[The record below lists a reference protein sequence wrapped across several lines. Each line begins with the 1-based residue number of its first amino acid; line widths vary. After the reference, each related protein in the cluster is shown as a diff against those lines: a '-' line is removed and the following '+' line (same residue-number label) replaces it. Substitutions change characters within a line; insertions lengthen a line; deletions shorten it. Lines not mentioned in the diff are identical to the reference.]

1 VRRSR
6 TLENALLLLTIATTC
21 MGPTARAEEPLP
33 AMIPVEM
40 LEVDPALATGELWRG
55 TVKWTEPPVAL
66 QPARVARAI
75 AIDKAGAKSPIL
87 ALALLG
93 APERKADGSLNL
105 DVASNHQAWCE
116 LSRFG
121 ITRVDCFQDL
131 DSDGKLETIRYGW
144 LGNEEPLT
152 LNRVEA
158 TARATD
164 PVVYRAARADELP
177 PFQIGYVSCAR
188 SGTRAN
194 PESKFRYSTIIRRVG
209 GGLGTGS
216 TPAVC
221 DQFATLLETRAE
233 GDFLY
238 QFGRFKIEVRQ
249 QQEKFTTK
257 LIEGIAPGT
266 LLGHLRTGQPLQDAA
281 EAQPKRAEAGVSKPA
296 LYLVSPPV
304 VSHTEVKAG
313 EQFLSA
319 EVAHGLTGRLVN
331 DAMTKGWSKSLT
343 LPAGTPLFGVVMS
356 SSGRPSSYDAD
367 IIWCAPGRNAKEKP
381 VAQCFARAAA
391 GYQLVENPLPHTV
404 EYLSVGSTRS
414 VAAPVVERGAA
425 DFGGPLLLS
434 IRYTSANKKYVTLDW
449 SVGPANTVAWRSFWL
464 GLDQERTAHLLLGK
478 TLIKIRPS
486 KDGKDATLE
495 TTELGDFT
503 PELDATPVNALTL
516 RTLRN

>member
-1 VRRSR
+1 MRRSR
-6 TLENALLLLTIATTC
+6 PLENALFLMLIATTTF
-21 MGPTARAEEPLP
+21 MGPTARAEEPLS

-40 LEVDPALATGELWRG
+40 LDVDPALATGELWRG

-66 QPARVARAI
+66 QPARIARAI
-75 AIDKAGAKSPIL
+75 VIDKAGGKNSIL

-93 APERKADGSLNL
+93 TPERKADGTLNL
-105 DVASNHQAWCE
+105 DVASDRQAWCE

-131 DSDGKLETIRYGW
+131 DSDGKLETIRFGW

-158 TARATD
+158 EKATEPMAYRPAR
-164 PVVYRAARADELP
+164 VDELP
-177 PFQIGYVSCAR
+177 QFHIGYVSCAR

-194 PESKFRYSTIIRRVG
+194 PESQFRYSTIIRRVG

-238 QFGRFKIEVRQ
+238 QFGRFKVEVRQ
-249 QQEKFTTK
+249 QGEMLTTK

-281 EAQPKRAEAGVSKPA
+281 EARAKMAEAGVSKPA

-304 VSHTEVKAG
+304 VSLTEVKTG
-313 EQFLSA
+313 GQFLSA
-319 EVAHGLTGRLVN
+319 EVAHGLTGKLVN
-331 DAMTKGWSKSLT
+331 DAKTSGWSKSIT
-343 LPAGTPLFGVVMS
+343 LPAGTPLFGVVMTA
-356 SSGRPSSYDAD
+356 SGRPSSYDAD
-367 IIWCAPGRNAKEKP
+367 IIWCTPDLSRKEKP
-381 VAQCFARAAA
+381 VAQCFARGQF
-391 GYQLVENPLPHTV
+391 GYELVESRAPHTV
-404 EYLSVGSTRS
+404 EYLSLGSMRS
-414 VAAPVVERGAA
+414 VPVPVVERGPV

-434 IRYTSANKKYVTLDW
+434 IRYASADRKYVSLDW
-449 SVGPANTVAWRSFWL
+449 SVGPANTVAWRQFSL
-464 GLDQERTAHLLLGK
+464 RLDQQRTGYLLLGK
-478 TLIKIRPS
+478 TLVKVRPS

-495 TTELGDFT
+495 TTQLGDFT
-503 PELDATPVNALTL
+503 PELDAAPVDALRL
-516 RTLRN
+516 SQK

>member
-1 VRRSR
+1 MKRSR
-6 TLENALLLLTIATTC
+6 PLENALILMLIATTTC
-21 MGPTARAEEPLP
+21 IGPTATAEETLS
-33 AMIPVEM
+33 AMIPVEV
-40 LEVDPALATGELWRG
+40 LDADPALATGELWRG
-55 TVKWTEPPVAL
+55 GVKWSEPAVAL

-75 AIDKAGAKSPIL
+75 AIDKAGGKSPIL

-93 APERKADGSLNL
+93 VPERRADGSLNL
-105 DVASNHQAWCE
+105 DVASDRQAWCE

-121 ITRVDCFQDL
+121 LARVDCFQDL
-131 DSDGKLETIRYGW
+131 DSDGTLETTRFAW

-164 PVVYRAARADELP
+164 PMVYRAARVDELP
-177 PFQIGYVSCAR
+177 QFQIGYVSCAGA
-188 SGTRAN
+188 GTKATPN
-194 PESKFRYSTIIRRVG
+194 SEFRYSSIIRRIG
-209 GGLGTGS
+209 GGMGTGS
-216 TPAVC
+216 TPVVC
-221 DQFATLLETRAE
+221 DQFATLLETRTE
-233 GDFLY
+233 GDRLY
-238 QFGRFKIEVRQ
+238 QFGRFKVEVRQ
-249 QQEKFTTK
+249 QDEKLTTK

-281 EAQPKRAEAGVSKPA
+281 EARPKRADAGVRKPG

-313 EQFLSA
+313 GEFLSA

-331 DAMTKGWSKSLT
+331 EAKTVGWSKSIT
-343 LPAGTPLFGVVMS
+343 LPAGTPLFGVVMTA
-356 SSGRPSSYDAD
+356 SGRPSSYDAD

-381 VAQCFARAAA
+381 VARCFARGQV
-391 GYQLVENPLPHTV
+391 GYQLVETFEPHVV
-404 EYLSVGSTRS
+404 EYLSLGSTRS
-414 VAAPVVERGAA
+414 VHPPVVERGAV

-434 IRYTSANKKYVTLDW
+434 IRYASANYKYVNVDW
-449 SVGPANTVAWRSFWL
+449 SVGPANTVAWRNFSL
-464 GLDQERTAHLLLGK
+464 RLDQQRTGYLLLGK

-503 PELDATPVNALTL
+503 SELDAAPVDGL
-516 RTLRN
+516 RLWQK

>member
-1 VRRSR
+1 MRQSHP
-6 TLENALLLLTIATTC
+6 LENALIILMIATTIFI
-21 MGPTARAEEPLP
+21 GPRVRAEEPLS
-33 AMIPVEM
+33 AMIPVEV
-40 LEVDPALATGELWRG
+40 LEADPALATGELWRG
-55 TVKWTEPPVAL
+55 GVKWSEPHVAL

-75 AIDKAGAKSPIL
+75 AIDKGGGKISIL

-93 APERKADGSLNL
+93 TPERRADGTLTL
-105 DVASNHQAWCE
+105 DVASDRQAWCE

-121 ITRVDCFQDL
+121 LARVDCFQDL
-131 DSDGKLETIRYGW
+131 DSDGKIETIRYGL

-152 LNRVEA
+152 LNRIEA
-158 TARATD
+158 TARAMD
-164 PVVYRAARADELP
+164 PMVYRPARVDELP
-177 PFQIGYVSCAR
+177 QFHIGYVSCAQG
-188 SGTRAN
+188 GTRAN

-233 GDFLY
+233 GDLLY
-238 QFGRFKIEVRQ
+238 QFGRFKVEVRQ
-249 QQEKFTTK
+249 QEEKFTTK

-266 LLGHLRTGQPLQDAA
+266 LLGHLRTGQPFQDAA
-281 EAQPKRAEAGVSKPA
+281 EARAKRAEAGVSKPA

-313 EQFLSA
+313 AQFLSA

-331 DAMTKGWSKSLT
+331 EAKTSGWSKSIT
-343 LPAGTPLFGVVMS
+343 LHAGTPLFGVVMS
-356 SSGRPSSYDAD
+356 ASGRPSSYDAD

-381 VAQCFARAAA
+381 IAQCFARGQY
-391 GYQLVENPLPHTV
+391 GYELVESREPHTV
-404 EYLSVGSTRS
+404 EYLSLGSNRS
-414 VAAPVVERGAA
+414 VSVPVVERGTA

-434 IRYTSANKKYVTLDW
+434 IRYASADRKYVTVDW
-449 SVGPANTVAWRSFWL
+449 SVGPANTVAWRQFSMR
-464 GLDQERTAHLLLGK
+464 LDQQRTGYLLLGK
-478 TLIKIRPS
+478 TLIKLTPS

-503 PELDATPVNALTL
+503 SELDAAPVDGLKL
-516 RTLRN
+516 FQK

>member
-6 TLENALLLLTIATTC
+6 TLENAVLLLMIATTC
-21 MGPTARAEEPLP
+21 ISTARAEEPFS

-40 LEVDPALATGELWRG
+40 LDVDPALATGELWRRG
-55 TVKWTEPPVAL
+55 VRWSDPSVAL

-75 AIDKAGAKSPIL
+75 AIDKAGGKSPIL
-87 ALALLG
+87 ALTLLG
-93 APERKADGSLNL
+93 TPERKADGTLNL
-105 DVASNHQAWCE
+105 DVASDRQAWCE

-131 DSDGKLETIRYGW
+131 DSDGKLETIRFGW

-158 TARATD
+158 AARATD
-164 PVVYRAARADELP
+164 PMVYRAARVDELP
-177 PFQIGYVSCAR
+177 QFQIGYVSC
-188 SGTRAN
+188 SGGGTKAS
-194 PESKFRYSTIIRRVG
+194 PESQFRYSTIIRRVG

-216 TPAVC
+216 TPVAC

-233 GDFLY
+233 GDLLY
-238 QFGRFKIEVRQ
+238 QFGRFKVEVRQ
-249 QQEKFTTK
+249 QGEKFTTK

-281 EAQPKRAEAGVSKPA
+281 EARAKMAEAGGNKPA

-319 EVAHGLTGRLVN
+319 EVAHGLTGKLVN
-331 DAMTKGWSKSLT
+331 EAKTAGWSKSIT
-343 LPAGTPLFGVVMS
+343 LPAGTPLFGVVMTA
-356 SSGRPSSYDAD
+356 SGRPSSYDAD

-381 VAQCFARAAA
+381 VAQCFARGQF
-391 GYQLVENPLPHTV
+391 GYQLVESPLPHTV
-404 EYLSVGSTRS
+404 ESLSVGSTRS

-434 IRYTSANKKYVTLDW
+434 IRYASAEREWASLDW
-449 SVGPANTVAWRSFWL
+449 SVGPANTNVWRGFSL
-464 GLDQERTAHLLLGK
+464 RLDQQRTGHLVVGK

-486 KDGKDATLE
+486 TDGKDATLE
-495 TTELGDFT
+495 TTQLGDFT
-503 PELDATPVNALTL
+503 PELDATPVNALKL
-516 RTLRN
+516 SQR

>member
-1 VRRSR
+1 MRRSR
-6 TLENALLLLTIATTC
+6 PLENTLIPMLIAMTTC
-21 MGPTARAEEPLP
+21 MGPAVRAEEPLS
-33 AMIPVEM
+33 AMIPVEV

-55 TVKWTEPPVAL
+55 GIKWTEPSVAL

-75 AIDKAGAKSPIL
+75 AIDKAGARSPIL

-164 PVVYRAARADELP
+164 PMVYRPARADELP
-177 PFQIGYVSCAR
+177 QFQIGYVSCAR

-194 PESKFRYSTIIRRVG
+194 PESKFRYSTIIRRVD

-238 QFGRFKIEVRQ
+238 QFGRFKVEVRQ
-249 QQEKFTTK
+249 QGEKFATK

-281 EAQPKRAEAGVSKPA
+281 EARAKMAEAGASKPA

-304 VSHTEVKAG
+304 VSLTEVKAG
-313 EQFLSA
+313 GQFLSA

-331 DAMTKGWSKSLT
+331 DAKTSGWSKSIT
-343 LPAGTPLFGVVMS
+343 LPAGTPLFGVVMTA
-356 SSGRPSSYDAD
+356 SGRPSSYDAD
-367 IIWCAPGRNAKEKP
+367 IIWCTPDLSRKEKP
-381 VAQCFARAAA
+381 VAQCFARGPA
-391 GYQLVENPLPHTV
+391 GYQLVESWAPHTV
-404 EYLSVGSTRS
+404 EYLSLASTRG
-414 VAAPVVERGAA
+414 VPVPVVERGAA

-434 IRYTSANKKYVTLDW
+434 IRYASANRKYVSLDW
-449 SVGPANTVAWRSFWL
+449 SVAPANTVAWRGFSL
-464 GLDQERTAHLLLGK
+464 RLDQQRTGYLLVGK
-478 TLIKIRPS
+478 TLIKVRPS

-495 TTELGDFT
+495 TTQLGDFT
-503 PELDATPVNALTL
+503 SELDAAPVDALKL
-516 RTLRN
+516 SQK

>member
-1 VRRSR
+1 MRRSR
-6 TLENALLLLTIATTC
+6 PLENALILMLLATTTC
-21 MGPTARAEEPLP
+21 IGPTARAEEPLS
-33 AMIPVEM
+33 AMIPVEV
-40 LEVDPALATGELWRG
+40 LEVDPALATGELWRRG
-55 TVKWTEPPVAL
+55 VRWSDPSVAL

-75 AIDKAGAKSPIL
+75 AIDKAGSKGSIL

-93 APERKADGSLNL
+93 TPERRADGTLNL
-105 DVASNHQAWCE
+105 DVASDRQAWCE

-131 DSDGKLETIRYGW
+131 DSDGKLETIRFGW

-158 TARATD
+158 AARATE
-164 PVVYRAARADELP
+164 PMVYRAARVDELP
-177 PFQIGYVSCAR
+177 PFQIGYVSC
-188 SGTRAN
+188 SGGGTKAN
-194 PESKFRYSTIIRRVG
+194 PESQFRYSTIIRRVG

-216 TPAVC
+216 TPAAC

-233 GDFLY
+233 GDLLY
-238 QFGRFKIEVRQ
+238 QFGRFKVEVRQ
-249 QQEKFTTK
+249 QGEKLTTK
-257 LIEGIAPGT
+257 LIEGVAPGT

-281 EAQPKRAEAGVSKPA
+281 EARAKMAEAGVSKPA

-313 EQFLSA
+313 GQFLSA

-331 DAMTKGWSKSLT
+331 EAKTAGWSKSIT
-343 LPAGTPLFGVVMS
+343 LPAGTPLFGVVMTA
-356 SSGRPSSYDAD
+356 SGRPSSYDAD
-367 IIWCAPGRNAKEKP
+367 IIWCTPDLSRKEKP
-381 VAQCFARAAA
+381 VAQCFARGQI
-391 GYQLVENPLPHTV
+391 GYQLVESHAPHTV

-414 VAAPVVERGAA
+414 VAAPVVERGTA

-434 IRYTSANKKYVTLDW
+434 IRYASADRKYVSVDW
-449 SVGPANTVAWRSFWL
+449 SVGPANTVAWRGFSL
-464 GLDQERTAHLLLGK
+464 RLDQQRTGYLVVGK

-495 TTELGDFT
+495 ATQLGDFT
-503 PELDATPVNALTL
+503 SELDAAPVDALTL
-516 RTLRN
+516 SQK